1 MVFLFFAI
9 LFGAVGFLMLV
20 APMKHPKLLAG
31 FLNESVMRRQ
41 TTEQDKAL
49 AIRTQGLIA
58 LTAGA
63 FFALFL
69 WALS

>member
-9 LFGAVGFLMLV
+9 LFGAAGFLMLV
-20 APMKHPKLLAG
+20 VPMKYPKLLAG
-31 FLNESVMRRQ
+31 ILNGRVMRRQ
-41 TTEQDKAL
+41 TTVRDKEL

-58 LTAGA
+58 LTVGA
-63 FFALFL
+63 FFTLFL